1 MKKKKKEGANKA
13 TVDLLGTGTVT
24 GADTSSS
31 SEEQSPFLEP
41 GAARGKRVGFQRL
54 GAARKATAFC
64 YPSLEDIHEGVER
77 MAEGQVREQ
86 VHNALT
92 ARSNEASPVM
102 QGIVSKHK
110 NCQPGSQ
117 ERLIADTGCSFPIIN
132 SQIVE
137 KHNIKIIPFAR
148 KVNIFEASGNSLNLL
163 GSARL
168 FIKIPQVLESQV
180 HLVEA
185 AVLSGNKTDSELLI
199 SLDLLIKWNL
209 VPEGFPNTTLN
220 EYFNQLMTNKH
231 FSKQYS
237 SHYSKQAKE
246 FETQSSDDLSEN
258 RYKIPDP
265 PKPCQ
270 KLKKTCSYL

>member
-13 TVDLLGTGTVT
+13 TVDLPGTGPVT
-24 GADTSSS
+24 GAETSSLG
-31 SEEQSPFLEP
+31 EEQSPFLEP

-92 ARSNEASPVM
+92 ARSNEASPVK

-110 NCQPGSQ
+110 NYQPGSQ

-137 KHNIKIIPFAR
+137 KLNIKILPFAR
-148 KVNIFEASGNSLNLL
+148 KVNI
-163 GSARL
+163 
-168 FIKIPQVLESQV
+168 I
-180 HLVEA
+180 
-185 AVLSGNKTDSELLI
+185 
-199 SLDLLIKWNL
+199 
-209 VPEGFPNTTLN
+209 
-220 EYFNQLMTNKH
+220 
-231 FSKQYS
+231 
-237 SHYSKQAKE
+237 
-246 FETQSSDDLSEN
+246 
-258 RYKIPDP
+258 
-265 PKPCQ
+265 
-270 KLKKTCSYL
+270 